1 MPERTG
7 HGDAKVASHSEPG
20 IKSCSMS
27 KKEYFPMVFPWFS
40 HGFLM
45 VFLCFFLMDF
55 PMVFEMLF
63 ETVNICDIHRTN
75 YVSEVLL
82 TFTQDAHT
90 VSEDS
95 PIVMTCYDFGE
106 L

>member
-1 MPERTG
+1 MAMPRLPRILNRASKAAPCQRKSTF
-7 HGDAKVASHSEPG
+7 HGF
-20 IKSCSMS
+20 SMFFFNG
-27 KKEYFPMVFPWFS
+27 FPMV
-40 HGFLM
+40 L
-45 VFLCFFLMDF
+45 
-55 PMVFEMLF
+55 EMLF

>member
-1 MPERTG
+1 
-7 HGDAKVASHSEPG
+7 
-20 IKSCSMS
+20 
-27 KKEYFPMVFPWFS
+27 MV
-40 HGFLM
+40 L
-45 VFLCFFLMDF
+45 
-55 PMVFEMLF
+55 EMLF
-63 ETVNICDIHRTN
+63 ETVNICDIHRTD

>member
-1 MPERTG
+1 MVFPCFFFFFYG
-7 HGDAKVASHSEPG
+7 FPLFFFNG
-20 IKSCSMS
+20 
-27 KKEYFPMVFPWFS
+27 FPMV
-40 HGFLM
+40 L
-45 VFLCFFLMDF
+45 
-55 PMVFEMLF
+55 EMLF
-63 ETVNICDIHRTN
+63 ETVNICDIHRTD

>member
-1 MPERTG
+1 
-7 HGDAKVASHSEPG
+7 
-20 IKSCSMS
+20 
-27 KKEYFPMVFPWFS
+27 MV
-40 HGFLM
+40 L
-45 VFLCFFLMDF
+45 
-55 PMVFEMLF
+55 EMLF

>member
-1 MPERTG
+1 MAMPRLPRILNR
-7 HGDAKVASHSEPG
+7 ASKAAPCQR
-20 IKSCSMS
+20 KST
-27 KKEYFPMVFPWFS
+27 FPWFF
-40 HGFLM
+40 HVFFKM
-45 VFLCFFLMDF
+45 AFLCFFFNGF
-55 PMVFEMLF
+55 PMVLEMLF
-63 ETVNICDIHRTN
+63 ETVNICDIHRTD

>member
-1 MPERTG
+1 MAMPRLPLILNR
-7 HGDAKVASHSEPG
+7 ASKAAPCQR
-20 IKSCSMS
+20 KST
-27 KKEYFPMVFPWFS
+27 FPWFS
-40 HGFLM
+40 HFFKKWFSNGFLE
-45 VFLCFFLMDF
+45 L
-55 PMVFEMLF
+55 LF